1 MGIKIT
7 IKPGSETA
15 HAFKK
20 YMADK
25 AAFKQ
30 AVMSGNITSYVKQKG
45 KKFDTPIPVSK

>member
-1 MGIKIT
+1 MGIKVT
-7 IKPGSETA
+7 IKPGSKTA

-30 AVMSGNITSYVKQKG
+30 AVTSGNVTAYVKKSG
-45 KKFDTPIPVSK
+45 KKFDTPISVSK